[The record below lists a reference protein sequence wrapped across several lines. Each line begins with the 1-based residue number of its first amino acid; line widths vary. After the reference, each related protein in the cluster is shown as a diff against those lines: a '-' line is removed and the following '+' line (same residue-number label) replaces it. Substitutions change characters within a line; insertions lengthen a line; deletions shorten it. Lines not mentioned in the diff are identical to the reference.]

1 MRRILPRAFG
11 IVVVAIALTFALRGV
26 HGHELLRALA
36 EARLSYV
43 AACSLPLLGVGS
55 MLRAGRYGALL
66 PAMGSRP
73 GSSELWSIVVLSAAA
88 NNVLPLR
95 AGELLRTKDTVAAGV
110 RLPRVVIAQLAE
122 KVVEVATLV
131 TWVVPVLVTH
141 VGFCG
146 PAPVTVGLF
155 FLGAIGAGWAA
166 HRFGVRVRQLV
177 RSLGWSFASDAV
189 EIAIIAACLAG
200 LGLPAGLLP
209 SVAVYAGV
217 NLAIAV
223 PSTPASVGAFEAG
236 AALPLIAL
244 GVDHHAAVAFA
255 FVYRAVQWLPV
266 TLAGAL
272 VWARRVVVSEPERA
286 RAS

>member
-1 MRRILPRAFG
+1 MRRWLPRALAVA
-11 IVVVAIALTFALRGV
+11 VVTMAVAFALRGV
-26 HGHELLRALA
+26 HGHELLRSLA
-36 EARLSYV
+36 EARLSYL
-43 AACSLPLLGVGS
+43 AACSLPLLGLGS
-55 MLRAGRYGALL
+55 MLRTARYGSLL
-66 PAMGSRP
+66 PAVGARP
-73 GSSELWSIVVLSAAA
+73 RPAELWAIVILSAAA

-110 RLPRVVIAQLAE
+110 RLPSVVVAQLAE

-131 TWVVPVLVTH
+131 ACVTPVLVTH
-141 VGFCG
+141 AGLCG

-155 FLGAIGAGWAA
+155 FLASVGAGWAA

-177 RSLGWSFASDAV
+177 HALGWSLASDAV
-189 EIAIIAACLAG
+189 EIAIIAVCLGG

-209 SVAVYAGV
+209 SVVVYAGV

-223 PSTPASVGAFEAG
+223 PSTPGSVGAFEAG

-244 GVDHHAAVAFA
+244 GVEHDAAVAFA
-255 FVYRAVQWLPV
+255 FVYRAVQWLPL

-272 VWARRVVVSEPERA
+272 VWARRMVVSEPERA
-286 RAS
+286 RAM